1 MAAPE
6 YSSASYD
13 AAANKYRELQSEYT
27 GETGYKK
34 ADTQA
39 KQTATEQAV
48 NAGSI
53 AGSQAASAART
64 AGMSRSKS
72 AALASQAAANGTL
85 NSYNNAY
92 NSAMANSLNNNQ
104 NAVNSQSQLMQLE
117 QQKDTNRYNSA
128 ANKWGA
134 GMGVVGGAFN
144 GVANALS
151 DENKKCI
158 KSKTDVSSR
167 CDELIERLNKGK
179 K

>member
-27 GETGYKK
+27 GDTGFKK

-117 QQKDTNRYNSA
+117 QQKDTNRYNSE

-134 GMGVVGGAFN
+134 GMGVV